1 MAGSVW
7 FDAVDTFK
15 EYGMESK
22 VILDDLI
29 RAMEVREAETNI
41 CYLAQ
46 SYDISLEECEKVE
59 GGKYYV
65 EPEEED
71 DY

>member
-46 SYDISLEECEKVE
+46 SYDISLEEYILPTKYVNIEE
-59 GGKYYV
+59 GI
-65 EPEEED
+65 EA
-71 DY
+71 